1 VHQFIKYLTLI
12 VLFLISKNV
21 YADIDLTAS
30 LHCSFQK
37 GQLLTKKEAKNV
49 TNSTPLNWTF
59 YNLSSDKP
67 MYVAGADAG
76 EVFVFPIDNGYSI
89 YLPYQIGAHLF
100 SIWKTGES
108 TWNKQSNLV
117 DRVNTQQFLG
127 SCSN

>member
-1 VHQFIKYLTLI
+1 VHQFIKSFTLI
-12 VLFLISKNV
+12 IFFLISKNV
-21 YADIDLTAS
+21 YADIDLTVS

-37 GQLLTKKEAKNV
+37 GQVFTIKEAVNI
-49 TNSTPLNWTF
+49 TNSIPLKWTF
-59 YNLSSDKP
+59 YGLSTDKP

-76 EVFVFPIDNGYSI
+76 EVLVVPIDNGYSI

-108 TWNKQSNLV
+108 TWSKQSNLAGT
-117 DRVNTQQFLG
+117 VNTQQFLG